1 MATRIEIDSAFV
13 EAWNKTTEQHPAWG
27 MKTADTHSRKDEAGK
42 YQTVGRTFRT
52 IKVGRESGIDLT
64 EFAKG
69 ERVAIWGREVTE
81 EREYDG
87 KKFYDLVVWA
97 DRVERAGVGGAS
109 NGGNGG
115 STDRSGTDT
124 GSQVIEPSQEPW
136 ATDAETPF

>member
-1 MATRIEIDSAFV
+1 MATQIVIESAFV
-13 EAWNKTTEQHPAWG
+13 EAWNKNTEQHPAWG
-27 MKTADTHSRKDEAGK
+27 MKTADTHSKKDEAGK

-52 IKVGRESGIDLT
+52 IKVGRDSGIDLT
-64 EFAKG
+64 QFVKG

-109 NGGNGG
+109 NGRNGG

-124 GSQVIEPSQEPW
+124 GSSVPAPVQEPW
-136 ATDAETPF
+136 GVDVEVPF